1 MASLCSAVL
10 FGLLACVAA
19 SAIEGESRETPLTKV
34 TKLLEDLK
42 EEIEDEAKKEAKSY
56 DEFGCF
62 CKDTTEEKS
71 ESIKEA
77 QDDIDDYSATIEE
90 KTEEKDEKVEEYT
103 ERKKKHEKLSKELAD
118 EKARCD
124 KARQEYEVEEADL
137 STALKRMDA
146 AIDQLKDAKPSLL
159 QGKVTGAVKDAL
171 DMADA
176 LGFIHTDEQKKA
188 TAFLQNGKVDP
199 KDAEYSFHSDKIIEL
214 LEDLEKEF
222 KENKDK
228 LDKEW
233 KKTKE
238 ACDKKIESLNDEID
252 ENKEAIETL
261 DGEIEELKTEIAEN
275 REKLVKAE
283 DQLSEDQLYLKDLT
297 AQCEARARDW
307 DQRSGMRTDEI
318 KALDK
323 ALEILNS
330 DDVKNAD
337 DVNERAASAALLVP
351 KVAPVAPKAA
361 TLPNASV
368 AVPAKKPASFLQ
380 TDSARTVMKR
390 LRSGL
395 GVAASA
401 AKRDRV
407 AKMLGDEGKRLK
419 SPALSTLSIKVQA
432 DPFAKVKDLIQS
444 LIERLVKEA
453 TEEAKK
459 QGFCNTELGKS
470 KTDRDNRFTEMT
482 KLNIKLRGLEAKE
495 AELETEIE
503 TLDADLK
510 ELKANLEKAKK
521 IREEEKEENEDVI
534 SKASD
539 GKEAVGQAIEV
550 LKRFYAKAGKA
561 SLAQVSASPVDEDT
575 EGAGFSGSYK
585 GNQDAATGIIG
596 MMEVLHSDF
605 ARTVRVTTKA
615 EAEAAAEFVEFDRQS
630 KMDIG
635 AKETKTT
642 LDEQELEATKAN
654 IETGMEDM
662 QTAQDLLDQALK
674 EIEELKPVCI
684 DTGMSY
690 EERVEAREAE
700 IKALEKALCMLD
712 PEDVEEDC

>member
-261 DGEIEELKTEIAEN
+261 DGEIEELKTEIAEA

-297 AQCEARARDW
+297 VQCEVRAKDW
-307 DQRSGMRTDEI
+307 DQRSAMRTDEV
-318 KALDK
+318 KALKK

-330 DDVKNAD
+330 DEVKNAD
-337 DVNERAASAALLVP
+337 DVNERASASLIVP
-351 KVAPVAPKAA
+351 KVAPVASKAA
-361 TLPNASV
+361 TA
-368 AVPAKKPASFLQ
+368 PATSAAAPAQKPASFLQ
-380 TDSARTVMKR
+380 TESARTVMKR

-395 GVAASA
+395 SA
-401 AKRDRV
+401 VTMESKRDRV
-407 AKMLGDEGKRLK
+407 VKMLGDEGKRLK
-419 SPALSTLSIKVQA
+419 SPALSTLAVKVKA
-432 DPFAKVKDLIQS
+432 DPFAKIKDLIQE
-444 LIERLVKEA
+444 LIERLLQQAK
-453 TEEAKK
+453 EEAQK
-459 QGFCNTELGKS
+459 QGFCATELGKS
-470 KTDRDNRFTEMT
+470 KQDRDNRFTDT
-482 KLNIKLRGLEAKE
+482 KKLNVKLRGLEAKE
-495 AELETEIE
+495 AELETELE
-503 TLDADLK
+503 TLAMDLK
-510 ELKANLEKAKK
+510 ELKANLDKATK
-521 IREEEKEENEDVI
+521 IRKEEKEENEDVI

-539 GKEAVGQAIEV
+539 GEKAVAEAIKV
-550 LKRFYAKAGKA
+550 LKKFYEKAGKA
-561 SLAQVSASPVDEDT
+561 SFVQVSASPVDEDT
-575 EGAGFSGSYK
+575 DGAGFSGSYK